1 MLNNGYLHLIT
12 WLIEHTELVEDV
24 ETTTE
29 ELKTA
34 YLNEAD
40 VPEFILNHNRISS
53 KIGSFLF
60 MIYGSSL
67 IRCRKRHGAKPCTFY
82 NVRCSVSKVRT
93 VAISE
98 GADLIEC

>member
-12 WLIEHTELVEDV
+12 WLIEHTELSEEV

-34 YLNEAD
+34 YLKEAD
-40 VPEFILNHNRISS
+40 VPEFILTNNRISS

-60 MIYGSSL
+60 MIYGTSL
-67 IRCRKRHGAKPCTFY
+67 SRSRKRHNLKTCTFY
-82 NVRCSVSKVRT
+82 NVRYSASKVRT
-93 VAISE
+93 VSIL
-98 GADLIEC
+98 GADLIE